1 MTVFALAAMVHDVV
15 VVCLR
20 PVVIRLTLRH
30 HKSSNRNSRWD
41 MSRLNYMQGCE
52 LAIHTV
58 AEELGFLERSLASG
72 AKMASDDLQDLNSC
86 LKQLQQIL
94 DGCQRQASSKWQ
106 EDSEPLPAWLQ
117 REQTSSNSKHEEGE
131 EPGSAVAG
139 HAYPR
144 QVRRS

>member
-15 VVCLR
+15 IVCLC
-20 PVVIRLTLRH
+20 PVVIYLPLRH
-30 HKSSNRNSRWD
+30 YRSSNRNSGWD

-58 AEELGFLERSLASG
+58 AEELGYLERNLASG
-72 AKMASDDLQDLNSC
+72 AKMASDDLQDLGSC

-106 EDSEPLPAWLQ
+106 EVSEPLPTWLQ
-117 REQTSSNSKHEEGE
+117 PEQTSSSLEHEED
-131 EPGSAVAG
+131 
-139 HAYPR
+139 
-144 QVRRS
+144 